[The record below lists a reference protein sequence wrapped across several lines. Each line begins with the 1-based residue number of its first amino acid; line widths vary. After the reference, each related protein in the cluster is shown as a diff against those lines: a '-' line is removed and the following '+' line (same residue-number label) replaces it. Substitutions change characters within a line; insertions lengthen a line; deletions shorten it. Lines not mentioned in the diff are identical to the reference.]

1 MHALGINFHLLI
13 WGRGTDV
20 KLYLLQTPRS
30 ECLLAY
36 PQLISRIEEGGL
48 ETEGLLRIPG
58 AAMRIKVSEETL
70 QFLLMYNFIV

>member
-1 MHALGINFHLLI
+1 MHALGINFHLLRR
-13 WGRGTDV
+13 GRGTDV

-30 ECLLAY
+30 ECLLAS

-58 AAMRIKVSEETL
+58 AAMRIKVSEEIL